1 MNFEKMF
8 KDYHVDYSTKI
19 NRGWVNVECPYC
31 TSEHPLHLGFNPAG
45 DYCTCWNCGGH
56 DLKHTLSKVLAVPYN
71 DVDEIMTHYEGRGGM
86 LMQLNK
92 KVAKAKHLEL
102 PSDSF
107 TSAERKYLLS
117 RNFSPRFLH
126 EKYGVVGG
134 GIAGRWKFRIIIP
147 VYLNG
152 KLVSWTGRS
161 ILDKQTLKEKE
172 IPRYKNLSI
181 EESVINIKECLF
193 NIDNCN
199 DSKVILTEGAFD
211 VMRFGS
217 LSPSKKDNIMCSM
230 GTELTQNQV
239 KIIAERFDKVF
250 IIFDNEP
257 EAQKKARKFGM
268 QIASI
273 GVDVEVVD
281 AYSEFNKNDGGEL
294 SDDEVKIIRKEL
306 GL

>member
-8 KDYHVDYSTKI
+8 RDYHVDYSTKI

-31 TSEHPLHLGFNPAG
+31 TSEHPMHLGFNPAG

-56 DLKHTLSKVLAVPYN
+56 DLKRTLSKVLVVPYN

-92 KVAKAKHLEL
+92 KVAKARSLEL

-107 TSAERKYLLS
+107 TPAERKYLLS

-134 GIAGRWKFRIIIP
+134 GIAGRWKFRILIP

-181 EESVINIKECLF
+181 EESVINIKECIF
-193 NIDNCN
+193 NIDHCRKN
-199 DSKVILTEGAFD
+199 VAVLVEGSFD
-211 VMRFGS
+211 VMRLGDDF
-217 LSPSKKDNIMCSM
+217 MCSM
-230 GTELTQNQV
+230 GTELTQNQIGILHQRFK
-239 KIIAERFDKVF
+239 KIFIA
-250 IIFDNEP
+250 FDNEP

-268 QIASI
+268 QLASI
-273 GVDVEVVD
+273 GVEVEVVNIYED
-281 AYSEFNKNDGGEL
+281 FNKNDGGEL
-294 SDDEVKIIRKEL
+294 SDNEVKIIRKEL

>member
-1 MNFEKMF
+1 MNFQKLFE
-8 KDYHVDYSTKI
+8 DYKISYSTKV
-19 NRGWVNVECPYC
+19 NRGWINSNCPYC
-31 TSEHPLHLGFNPAG
+31 DTKIDSFNMGFNPIG
-45 DYCTCWNCGGH
+45 DYCHCWKCGGN
-56 DLKHTLSKVLAVPYN
+56 DLNRTLGLLLGIPRTELSSVLSQ
-71 DVDEIMTHYEGRGGM
+71 YEGRSGV
-86 LMQLNK
+86 LQELNK
-92 KVAKAKHLEL
+92 KTAKAKYLEL

-107 TSAERKYLLS
+107 TPAERKYLLS
-117 RNFSPRFLH
+117 RDFSPRFLH

-193 NIDNCN
+193 NIDHCRKN
-199 DSKVILTEGAFD
+199 VAVLVEGSFD
-211 VMRFGS
+211 VMRLGDDF
-217 LSPSKKDNIMCSM
+217 MCSM
-230 GTELTQNQV
+230 GTELTQNQISV
-239 KIIAERFDKVF
+239 IFQRFKKIFIA
-250 IIFDNEP
+250 FDNEP

-268 QIASI
+268 ELASI
-273 GVDVEVVD
+273 GVEVEVVNIYED
-281 AYSEFNKNDGGEL
+281 FNKNDGGEL

-306 GL
+306 EL

>member
-1 MNFEKMF
+1 MNFQKLF
-8 KDYHVDYSTKI
+8 DDYKIPYSIKV

-31 TSEHPLHLGFNPAG
+31 TSEHPMHLGFNPAG

-56 DLKHTLSKVLAVPYN
+56 ELKSTLSKVLGVSYN
-71 DVDEIMTHYEGRGGM
+71 DINEIMSHYEGRGGM

-102 PSDSF
+102 PNTGF
-107 TSAERKYLLS
+107 TSAERKYLIS

-134 GIAGRWKFRIIIP
+134 GIVGRWKFRIIVP

-152 KLVSWTGRS
+152 KLISWTGRS
-161 ILDKQTLKEKE
+161 ILDNQTLKEKE

-181 EESVINIKECLF
+181 EESVINIKECIF
-193 NIDNCN
+193 NIDHCRKN
-199 DSKVILTEGAFD
+199 VAVLVEGSFD
-211 VMRFGS
+211 VMRLGDDF
-217 LSPSKKDNIMCSM
+217 MCSM
-230 GTELTQNQV
+230 GTELTQNQIV
-239 KIIAERFDKVF
+239 ILHQRFKKIFIA
-250 IIFDNEP
+250 FDNEP

-268 QIASI
+268 ELASI
-273 GVDVEVVD
+273 GVEVEVVNIYED
-281 AYSEFNKNDGGEL
+281 FNKNDGGEL
-294 SDDEVKIIRKEL
+294 NEQEVKIIREEL

>member
-1 MNFEKMF
+1 MF
-8 KDYHVDYSTKI
+8 RDYHVDYSTKI

-56 DLKHTLSKVLAVPYN
+56 DLKRTLSKVLAVPYN

-92 KVAKAKHLEL
+92 KVAKARSLEL

-107 TSAERKYLLS
+107 TPAERKYLLS

-134 GIAGRWKFRIIIP
+134 GIAGRWKFRILIP

-181 EESVINIKECLF
+181 EESVINIKECIF
-193 NIDNCN
+193 NIDHCRKN
-199 DSKVILTEGAFD
+199 VAVLVEGSFD
-211 VMRFGS
+211 VMRLGDDF
-217 LSPSKKDNIMCSM
+217 MCSM
-230 GTELTQNQV
+230 GTELTQNQIGILHQRFK
-239 KIIAERFDKVF
+239 KIFIA
-250 IIFDNEP
+250 FDNEP
-257 EAQKKARKFGM
+257 EAQKKARKFGL
-268 QIASI
+268 QLASI
-273 GVDVEVVD
+273 GVEVEVVNIYED
-281 AYSEFNKNDGGEL
+281 FNKNDGGEL